1 MDAAGELQD
10 VAAGLSGLSFG
21 SGLTGEEEKLR
32 PLRARAAGLTFCG
45 LAHALYLCKLA
56 HSLRYL
62 ALGASSIGPAQPGG
76 DALCVGIL
84 GLGRTGKQL
93 LLSLLDMTAIKASHI
108 KVSTRRPQ
116 NAVEFLQNRVECF
129 FDNGRLAAWADL
141 LFLCCLPSHLPK
153 VCADLHS
160 RLSKHCL
167 VYSFISA
174 VPVAR
179 LTKLLRHD
187 FIIKPQYDIVGG
199 ATADV
204 WLSCTDL
211 SMALREPLLIEA
223 SCPLTMSGGITLN
236 LNWVCTVL
244 YSLLNIC
251 TSASLPSSEAL
262 SLMNSLFMG
271 KRTHT
276 VQLNAQSFISSFH
289 ASSLGGD
296 EPFPWIS
303 LTDAQSKETPLLR
316 FLSSNKSMQQRIS
329 EAYKS
334 LLETPVSSDSYTL
347 L

>member
-62 ALGASSIGPAQPGG
+62 ALGACAALSHR

-116 NAVEFLQNRVECF
+116 NAGFLQNRVECF

-276 VQLNAQSFISSFH
+276 KTKALILITAMLYFAFPQR
-289 ASSLGGD
+289 
-296 EPFPWIS
+296 PFPWIS

>member
-1 MDAAGELQD
+1 MLPLGLQD

-62 ALGASSIGPAQPGG
+62 ALGACAALSHRG

-116 NAVEFLQNRVECF
+116 NFLQNRVECF

-223 SCPLTMSGGITLN
+223 S
-236 LNWVCTVL
+236 
-244 YSLLNIC
+244 YSKGKQCELRYLLNIC